1 MASILKNYDNLL
13 PSEIEEK
20 SLEAREWFKDNL
32 RNIKVNR
39 NKLLVEG
46 TPIRTPFLGTLV
58 LFNYNAKGYAT
69 LPYWDKYPV
78 VIPIEPRGKGFL
90 GLNLHYLPPRKRLEL
105 LEVFDQLAVDP
116 DMGDDENTRL
126 KLTYDMVKSISKLK
140 WARPCVKEYL
150 TTHIKGQIREIPY
163 DYWDVVAMLPS
174 QKFVDNQ
181 GSAFNANTV
190 YAESLKRVI

>member
-46 TPIRTPFLGTLV
+46 TPIRRPFLGTLV
-58 LFNYNAKGYAT
+58 LFNYDAKGYAT

-105 LEVFDQLAVDP
+105 LEVFDQLA
-116 DMGDDENTRL
+116 GK
-126 KLTYDMVKSISKLK
+126 KLVFLELTISFALTESFFASTNHCSVKKGSIIELDLS
-140 WARPCVKEYL
+140 P
-150 TTHIKGQIREIPY
+150 
-163 DYWDVVAMLPS
+163 
-174 QKFVDNQ
+174 
-181 GSAFNANTV
+181 
-190 YAESLKRVI
+190 